1 MKPLYLDNA
10 ATTPLHPQALAAM
23 MPYLTDDFHNPSGV
37 YATARRVRKAIDEAR
52 ASIAAAIGARTDE
65 IYFTGSGTEADNWA
79 IHGTLAANPDKRHI
93 ITTQV
98 EHPGIRRTCRALE
111 NRGYEVTYLPVD
123 TQGRINPADLQ
134 AALRTDTAIV
144 TIIYANNEVGTLQ
157 PMAQIAAI
165 MQDHPAPLHTDAVQ
179 AVGHV
184 PINVN
189 NLGVDMLALSAHKF
203 GGPKGVGALY
213 LRKGTSIASFIYGG
227 AQERGRRAGTENVA
241 GIIGMATAL
250 TLSIEAMPHEQPRV
264 THLRDTLINE
274 ILQKI
279 PHTQLNGAPQD
290 RLPGNINIS
299 FRFVEGESL
308 LLHLDMNGCAASTG
322 SACSSGSLEPSHV
335 LMAMG
340 LEHGMANGALRF
352 SLGRCSTE
360 EDIPRLMAILEPA
373 VARLRS
379 MSPLYDDYTKGAT
392 NGIQR

>member
-37 YATARRVRKAIDEAR
+37 YAPARRVRKAIDEAR
-52 ASIAAAIGARTDE
+52 ATVAAAIGARPDE
-65 IYFTGSGTEADNWA
+65 VYFTGSGTEADNWA

-98 EHPGIRRTCRALE
+98 EHPGIRRTCRALQ
-111 NRGYEVTYLPVD
+111 NHGYDITYLPVD
-123 TQGRINPADLQ
+123 AEGRINTKDLQ
-134 AALRTDTAIV
+134 SSLRPDTTLA
-144 TIIYANNEVGTLQ
+144 TIIYANNEVGTIQ

-165 MQDHPAPLHTDAVQ
+165 MQDHAAFLHTDAVQ

-184 PINVN
+184 PIDVN
-189 NLGVDMLALSAHKF
+189 ALGVDMLALSAHKF

-213 LRKGTSIASFIYGG
+213 LRKGTPITSFIHGG

-250 TLSIEAMPHEQPRV
+250 TLSMEAMPTEQPRV
-264 THLRDTLINE
+264 TRLRDHLIAQ

-279 PHTQLNGAPQD
+279 PHTKLNGATHD
-290 RLPGNINIS
+290 RLPGNVNIS
-299 FRFVEGESL
+299 FRFIEGESL

-340 LEHGMANGALRF
+340 LDHGLANGALRF
-352 SLGRCSTE
+352 SLGRVNTD
-360 EDIPRLMAILEPA
+360 EDVARLMALLEPT

-379 MSPLYDDYTKGAT
+379 MSPLYDDYVAT
-392 NGIQR
+392 RN